1 MDKMGKNVYNGRE
14 KEGKS
19 LKKLIIINCTM
30 GVGKSST
37 SQELMKLLPNSVFLD
52 GDWCW
57 NSYPFNPNEE
67 TKTMVMD
74 NITYLLNN
82 FLSCSAYEHIIF
94 CWVMHKEEVL
104 RNVLSRLKGDF
115 QVFCFSLVCSEQA
128 LVLRLFGDV
137 AVGTRR
143 EDVIE
148 RSVPRLQNYW
158 DMDTEKID
166 VTYISALEA
175 AELIENRVKLGQG
188 QMNR

>member
-1 MDKMGKNVYNGRE
+1 MGKNVYNGRE

-19 LKKLIIINCTM
+19 LKKLIIINGTM

-57 NSYPFNPNEE
+57 TSYPFTPTEE
-67 TKTMVMD
+67 TKSMVMD
-74 NITYLLNN
+74 NITHLLNN

-94 CWVMHKEEVL
+94 CWVMHKEEIL
-104 RNVLSRLKGDF
+104 RQVLSRLKGDF
-115 QVFCFSLVCSEQA
+115 QAYCFSLVCSEQA

-137 AVGTRR
+137 AEGTRM
-143 EDVIE
+143 EDIIE

-166 VTYISALEA
+166 VTSISALEA
-175 AELIENRVKLGQG
+175 AMLIQRRVEKGQG
-188 QMNR
+188 RWKEN

>member
-1 MDKMGKNVYNGRE
+1 
-14 KEGKS
+14 
-19 LKKLIIINCTM
+19 
-30 GVGKSST
+30 
-37 SQELMKLLPNSVFLD
+37 
-52 GDWCW
+52 
-57 NSYPFNPNEE
+57 
-67 TKTMVMD
+67 MVMD
-74 NITYLLNN
+74 NISYLLNN

-104 RNVLSRLKGDF
+104 RDVLSRLKGEF
-115 QVFCFSLVCSEQA
+115 QAFCFSLVCSEQA

-137 AVGTRR
+137 AVGTRM

-175 AELIENRVKLGQG
+175 AKLIENRVRHGQG
-188 QMNR
+188 EMKH

>member
-1 MDKMGKNVYNGRE
+1 MCTIEE
-14 KEGKS
+14 KEGTS
-19 LKKLIIINCTM
+19 LKKLIIINGTM

-94 CWVMHKEEVL
+94 CWVMHKEEIL

-137 AVGTRR
+137 AVGARR